1 MHTTPINKI
10 AMSIE
15 KIDNITKQ
23 LSQIRIR
30 RENAIRA
37 LEAANEQESRL
48 LRRLQRVRSVA
59 RPSEKNN
66 PHKLGDKVRITNKLR
81 DELGIIGI
89 VTSNSTVRSRL
100 IEIRNTT
107 INRKYTRAWWN
118 FEAISNEAQ

>member
-1 MHTTPINKI
+1 
-10 AMSIE
+10 MSIE
-15 KIDNITKQ
+15 EIDNITKQ

-59 RPSEKNN
+59 RPSEENN
-66 PHKLGDKVRITNKLR
+66 PYKLGDKVRITNKLR

-107 INRKYTRAWWN
+107 TNRKYTRAWWN
-118 FEAISNEAQ
+118 LEAISNEAQ